1 MSRTVSTVRN
11 HLLQC
16 IRNVSELAWLFSC
29 VPEKDF
35 TRNRKLPFETMI
47 KTLLCM
53 EGGSLTNELMKR
65 FGCQADLVSASA
77 FVQQRG
83 KILPEAFETIFR
95 LFTET
100 FEAGPLYK
108 GYRLLAV
115 DGSDIQ
121 IPTNPQDPESYFPGA
136 NGQKPYNLL
145 HLNAM
150 YDLLQRTYVDAIV
163 QKRHVYDECRT
174 LVDMVDRSSRKQPAI
189 IIADRAYESYN
200 VLAHIQEKG
209 WYFLI
214 RVKDVGRL
222 TGFAAGLDL
231 PPTDTFDYP
240 IQLSIT
246 RKQTNEIKQLC
257 KQRNN
262 YRCIPANVI
271 FDYLPTKNIRQ
282 QPALFYQLSF
292 RMVRFQITENTYE
305 TVVTNLPTD
314 TFPSFELKKLYA
326 MRWGIETSFRELKY
340 TLGLLHFHAKKTEHI
355 LQEIFAKLTM
365 YNFSELITSHVVI
378 QKQNRKYT
386 YRANFSAAVHVC
398 RQFFLG
404 NVSPPDVEA
413 LIARH
418 ISPIRPGRSKPRVLS
433 AKTAVSFLYRIA

>member
-1 MSRTVSTVRN
+1 VSKPISKVKKR
-11 HLLQC
+11 LLQC
-16 IRNVSELAWLFSC
+16 IQGVSKNAWLFFTA
-29 VPEKDF
+29 PEKDF
-35 TRNRKLPFETMI
+35 TRNRKLSFETMV

-65 FGCQADLVSASA
+65 FGCRTDIASTSA

-95 LFTET
+95 MFVDESD
-100 FEAGPLYK
+100 PSRLYN
-108 GYRLLAV
+108 GYRLFAV

-121 IPTNPQDPESYFPGA
+121 IPTNPQDKDSYFPGS
-136 NGQKPYNLL
+136 NGQHPYNLL

-163 QKRHVYDECRT
+163 QKRHSCDECRS
-174 LVDMVDRSSRKQPAI
+174 LADMVDRSSVKQPAI

-209 WYFLI
+209 WFFLI
-214 RVKDVGRL
+214 RVKDSSSSGL
-222 TGFAAGLDL
+222 AAGLDL
-231 PPTDTFDYP
+231 PLLDMFDFP
-240 IQLSIT
+240 IHLSLT
-246 RKQTNEIKQLC
+246 RKQTNETKHLR
-257 KQRNN
+257 KQRNHYKLIQSN
-262 YRCIPANVI
+262 RT
-271 FDYLPTKNIRQ
+271 FDYLPAKSRKHHPTV
-282 QPALFYQLSF
+282 FYQLPF
-292 RMVRFQITENTYE
+292 RVVRFAISENSFE
-305 TVVTNLPTD
+305 TVVTNLPLD
-314 TFPSFELKKLYA
+314 SFPPSELKRLYA

-340 TLGLLHFHAKKTEHI
+340 TVGLLHFHAKKTEHI
-355 LQEIFAKLTM
+355 LQEIFARLTM

-378 QKQNRKYT
+378 QKHNRKHA
-386 YRANFSAAVHVC
+386 YRANFSVAVHVC

-418 ISPIRPGRSKPRVLS
+418 VSPIRPGRSRPRILS
-433 AKTAVSFLYRIA
+433 TKNAVSFIYRVA

>member
-1 MSRTVSTVRN
+1 MSKPISKVKKR
-11 HLLQC
+11 LLQC
-16 IRNVSELAWLFSC
+16 IQGVSKNAWLFFTA
-29 VPEKDF
+29 PEKDF
-35 TRNRKLPFETMI
+35 TRNRKLSFETMV

-65 FGCQADLVSASA
+65 FGCRTDIASTSA

-95 LFTET
+95 MFVDESD
-100 FEAGPLYK
+100 PSRLYN
-108 GYRLLAV
+108 GYRLFAV

-121 IPTNPQDPESYFPGA
+121 IPTNPQDKDSYFPGS
-136 NGQKPYNLL
+136 NGQHPYNLL

-163 QKRHVYDECRT
+163 QKRHSCDECRS
-174 LVDMVDRSSRKQPAI
+174 LADMVDRSSVKQPAI

-209 WYFLI
+209 WFFLI
-214 RVKDVGRL
+214 RVKDSSSSGL
-222 TGFAAGLDL
+222 AAGLDL
-231 PPTDTFDYP
+231 PLLDMFDFP
-240 IQLSIT
+240 IHLSLT
-246 RKQTNEIKQLC
+246 RKQTNETKHLR
-257 KQRNN
+257 KQRNHYKLIQSN
-262 YRCIPANVI
+262 RT
-271 FDYLPTKNIRQ
+271 FDYLPAKSRKHHPTV
-282 QPALFYQLSF
+282 FYQLPF
-292 RMVRFQITENTYE
+292 RVVRFAISENSFE
-305 TVVTNLPTD
+305 TVVTNLPLD
-314 TFPSFELKKLYA
+314 SFPPSELKRLYA

-340 TLGLLHFHAKKTEHI
+340 TVGLLHFHAKKTEHI
-355 LQEIFAKLTM
+355 LQEIFARLTM

-378 QKQNRKYT
+378 QKHNRKHA
-386 YRANFSAAVHVC
+386 YRANFSVAVHVC

-418 ISPIRPGRSKPRVLS
+418 VSPIRPGRSRPRILS
-433 AKTAVSFLYRIA
+433 TKNAVSFIYRVA

>member
-1 MSRTVSTVRN
+1 MSKPISKVKKR
-11 HLLQC
+11 LLQC
-16 IRNVSELAWLFSC
+16 IQGVSKNAWLFFTA
-29 VPEKDF
+29 PEKDF
-35 TRNRKLPFETMI
+35 TRNRKLSFETMV

-65 FGCQADLVSASA
+65 FGCRTDIASTSA

-95 LFTET
+95 MFVDESD
-100 FEAGPLYK
+100 PSRLYN
-108 GYRLLAV
+108 GYRLFAV

-121 IPTNPQDPESYFPGA
+121 IPTNPQDKDSYFPGS
-136 NGQKPYNLL
+136 NGQHPYNLL

-163 QKRHVYDECRT
+163 QKRHCCDECRS
-174 LVDMVDRSSRKQPAI
+174 LADMVDRSSVKQPAI

-209 WYFLI
+209 WFFLI
-214 RVKDVGRL
+214 RVKDSSSSGL
-222 TGFAAGLDL
+222 AAGLDL
-231 PPTDTFDYP
+231 PLLDMFDFP
-240 IQLSIT
+240 IHLSLT
-246 RKQTNEIKQLC
+246 RKQTNETKHLR
-257 KQRNN
+257 KQRNHYKLIQSN
-262 YRCIPANVI
+262 RT
-271 FDYLPTKNIRQ
+271 FDYLPAKSRKHHPTV
-282 QPALFYQLSF
+282 FYQLPF
-292 RMVRFQITENTYE
+292 RVVRFAISENSFE
-305 TVVTNLPTD
+305 TVVTNLPLD
-314 TFPSFELKKLYA
+314 SFPPSELKRLYA

-340 TLGLLHFHAKKTEHI
+340 TVGLLHFHAKKTEHI
-355 LQEIFAKLTM
+355 LQEIFARLTM

-378 QKQNRKYT
+378 QKHNRKHA
-386 YRANFSAAVHVC
+386 YRANFSVAVHVC

-418 ISPIRPGRSKPRVLS
+418 VSPIRPGRSRPRILS
-433 AKTAVSFLYRIA
+433 TKNAVSFIYRVA

>member
-1 MSRTVSTVRN
+1 MSKPISRVKNR
-11 HLLQC
+11 LLQC
-16 IRNVSELAWLFSC
+16 IQGVSKNAWLFFTA
-29 VPEKDF
+29 PEKDF
-35 TRNRKLPFETMI
+35 TRNRKLSFETMV

-65 FGCQADLVSASA
+65 FGCRTDIASTSA

-95 LFTET
+95 MFVDESD
-100 FEAGPLYK
+100 PSRLYN
-108 GYRLLAV
+108 GYRLFAV

-121 IPTNPQDPESYFPGA
+121 IPTNPQDKDSYFPGS
-136 NGQKPYNLL
+136 NGQHPYNLL

-163 QKRHVYDECRT
+163 QKRHSCDECRS
-174 LVDMVDRSSRKQPAI
+174 LADMVDRSSVKQPAI

-209 WYFLI
+209 WFFLI
-214 RVKDVGRL
+214 RVKDSSSSGL
-222 TGFAAGLDL
+222 AAGLDL
-231 PPTDTFDYP
+231 PLLDMFDFP
-240 IQLSIT
+240 IHLSLT
-246 RKQTNEIKQLC
+246 RKQTNETKHLR
-257 KQRNN
+257 KQRNHYKLIQSN
-262 YRCIPANVI
+262 RT
-271 FDYLPTKNIRQ
+271 FDYLPAKSRKHHPTV
-282 QPALFYQLSF
+282 FYQLPF
-292 RMVRFQITENTYE
+292 RVVRFAISENSFE
-305 TVVTNLPTD
+305 TVVTNLPLD
-314 TFPSFELKKLYA
+314 SFPPSELKRLYA

-340 TLGLLHFHAKKTEHI
+340 TVGLLHFHAKKTEHI
-355 LQEIFAKLTM
+355 LQEIFARLTM

-378 QKQNRKYT
+378 QKHNRKHA
-386 YRANFSAAVHVC
+386 YRANFSVAVHVC

-418 ISPIRPGRSKPRVLS
+418 VSPIRPGRSRPRILS
-433 AKTAVSFLYRIA
+433 TKNAVSFIYRVA

>member
-16 IRNVSELAWLFSC
+16 IRNVSKLAWLFSSA
-29 VPEKDF
+29 PEKDF
-35 TRNRKLPFETMI
+35 TRNRKLPFETVI

-65 FGCQADLVSASA
+65 FGCRANLVSASA

-83 KILPEAFETIFR
+83 KILPEGFETIFR
-95 LFTET
+95 LFIET
-100 FEAGPLYK
+100 FEGGPLYK

-121 IPTNPQDPESYFPGA
+121 IPTNPRDPESYFLGA
-136 NGQKPYNLL
+136 NG
-145 HLNAM
+145 
-150 YDLLQRTYVDAIV
+150 

-174 LVDMVDRSSRKQPAI
+174 LVDMVDRSSWKHPTI
-189 IIADRAYESYN
+189 IIADRGYEAYN

-214 RVKDVGRL
+214 RVKDSGRSN
-222 TGFAAGLDL
+222 GFAAGLDL

-282 QPALFYQLSF
+282 QPALFYQISF
-292 RMVRFQITENTYE
+292 RIVRFRITENTYE

-314 TFPSFELKKLYA
+314 SFPSFELKKLYA

-378 QKQNRKYT
+378 QKQNRKHA

-418 ISPIRPGRSKPRVLS
+418 VSPIRPGRSKPRVLS
-433 AKTAVSFLYRIA
+433 VKTAVSFIYRVA

>member
-1 MSRTVSTVRN
+1 MSKPISKVKNR
-11 HLLQC
+11 LLQC
-16 IRNVSELAWLFSC
+16 IQGVSKNAWLFFAA
-29 VPEKDF
+29 PEKDF
-35 TRNRKLPFETMI
+35 TRNRKLSFETMV

-65 FGCQADLVSASA
+65 FGCRTDIASTSA

-95 LFTET
+95 MFVE
-100 FEAGPLYK
+100 ESDPSRLYN
-108 GYRLLAV
+108 GYRLFAV

-121 IPTNPQDPESYFPGA
+121 IPTNPQDKDSYFPGS
-136 NGQKPYNLL
+136 NGQHPYNLL

-163 QKRHVYDECRT
+163 QKRHCCDECRS
-174 LVDMVDRSSRKQPAI
+174 LADMVDRSSVKQPAI

-209 WYFLI
+209 WFFLI
-214 RVKDVGRL
+214 RVKDSSSSGL
-222 TGFAAGLDL
+222 AAGLDL
-231 PPTDTFDYP
+231 PLLDMFDFP
-240 IQLSIT
+240 VHLSLT
-246 RKQTNEIKQLC
+246 RKQTNETKHLR
-257 KQRNN
+257 KQRNH
-262 YRCIPANVI
+262 YKLISSSQT
-271 FDYLPTKNIRQ
+271 FDYLPVKSRKHLPTV
-282 QPALFYQLSF
+282 FYQLPF
-292 RMVRFQITENTYE
+292 RVVRFSISENSFE
-305 TVVTNLPTD
+305 TVVTNLPLD
-314 TFPSFELKKLYA
+314 SFPPSELKRLYA

-340 TLGLLHFHAKKTEHI
+340 TVGLLHFHAKKTEHI
-355 LQEIFAKLTM
+355 LQEIFARLTM

-378 QKQNRKYT
+378 QKHNRKYS
-386 YRANFSAAVHVC
+386 YRANFSVAVHVC

-418 ISPIRPGRSKPRVLS
+418 VSPIRPGRSRPRILS
-433 AKTAVSFLYRIA
+433 AKNAVSFIYRVA

>member
-1 MSRTVSTVRN
+1 VSKPISKVKNR
-11 HLLQC
+11 LLQC
-16 IRNVSELAWLFSC
+16 IQGVSKNAWLFFTA
-29 VPEKDF
+29 PEKDF
-35 TRNRKLPFETMI
+35 TRNRKLSFETMV

-65 FGCQADLVSASA
+65 FGCRTDIASTSA

-95 LFTET
+95 MFVDESD
-100 FEAGPLYK
+100 PSRLYN
-108 GYRLLAV
+108 GYRLFAV

-121 IPTNPQDPESYFPGA
+121 IPTNPQDKDSYFPGS
-136 NGQKPYNLL
+136 NGQHPYNLL

-163 QKRHVYDECRT
+163 QKRHSCDECRS
-174 LVDMVDRSSRKQPAI
+174 LADMVDRSSVKQPAI

-209 WYFLI
+209 WFFLI
-214 RVKDVGRL
+214 RVKDSSSSGL
-222 TGFAAGLDL
+222 AAGLDL
-231 PPTDTFDYP
+231 PLLDMFDFP
-240 IQLSIT
+240 IHLSLT
-246 RKQTNEIKQLC
+246 RKQTNETKHLR
-257 KQRNN
+257 KQRNHYKLIQSN
-262 YRCIPANVI
+262 RT
-271 FDYLPTKNIRQ
+271 FDYLPAKSRKHHPTV
-282 QPALFYQLSF
+282 FYQLPF
-292 RMVRFQITENTYE
+292 RVVRFAISENSFE
-305 TVVTNLPTD
+305 TVVTNLPLD
-314 TFPSFELKKLYA
+314 SFPPSELKRLYA

-340 TLGLLHFHAKKTEHI
+340 TVGLLHFHAKKTEHI
-355 LQEIFAKLTM
+355 LQEIFARLTM

-378 QKQNRKYT
+378 QKHNRKHA
-386 YRANFSAAVHVC
+386 YRANFSVAVHVC

-418 ISPIRPGRSKPRVLS
+418 VSPIRPGRSRPRILS
-433 AKTAVSFLYRIA
+433 TKNAVSFIYRVA

>member
-1 MSRTVSTVRN
+1 MSKPISKVKNR
-11 HLLQC
+11 LLQC
-16 IRNVSELAWLFSC
+16 IQGVSKNAWLFFAA
-29 VPEKDF
+29 PEKDF
-35 TRNRKLPFETMI
+35 TRNRKLSFETMV

-65 FGCQADLVSASA
+65 FGCRTDIASTSA

-95 LFTET
+95 MFVE
-100 FEAGPLYK
+100 ESDPSRLYN
-108 GYRLLAV
+108 GYRLFAV

-121 IPTNPQDPESYFPGA
+121 IPTNPQDKDSYFPGS
-136 NGQKPYNLL
+136 NGQHPYNLL

-163 QKRHVYDECRT
+163 QKRHCCDECRS
-174 LVDMVDRSSRKQPAI
+174 LADMVDRSSVKQPAI

-209 WYFLI
+209 WFFLI
-214 RVKDVGRL
+214 RVKDSSSSGL
-222 TGFAAGLDL
+222 AAGLDL
-231 PPTDTFDYP
+231 PLLDLFDFP
-240 IQLSIT
+240 VHLSLT
-246 RKQTNEIKQLC
+246 RKQTNETKHLR
-257 KQRNN
+257 KQRNH
-262 YRCIPANVI
+262 YKLISSSQT
-271 FDYLPTKNIRQ
+271 FDYLPVKSRKHLPTV
-282 QPALFYQLSF
+282 FYQLPF
-292 RMVRFQITENTYE
+292 RVVRFSISENSFE
-305 TVVTNLPTD
+305 TVVTNLPLD
-314 TFPSFELKKLYA
+314 SFPPSELKRLYA

-340 TLGLLHFHAKKTEHI
+340 TVGLLHFHAKKTEHI
-355 LQEIFAKLTM
+355 LQEIFARLTM

-378 QKQNRKYT
+378 QKHNRKYS
-386 YRANFSAAVHVC
+386 YRANFSVAVHVC

-418 ISPIRPGRSKPRVLS
+418 VSPIRPGRSRPRILS
-433 AKTAVSFLYRIA
+433 AKNAVSFIYRVA

>member
-16 IRNVSELAWLFSC
+16 IRNVSKLAWLFSSA
-29 VPEKDF
+29 PEKDF
-35 TRNRKLPFETMI
+35 TRNRKLPFETVI

-65 FGCQADLVSASA
+65 FGCRANLVSASA

-100 FEAGPLYK
+100 FEGGPLYK

-121 IPTNPQDPESYFPGA
+121 IPTNPRDPESYFLGA

-163 QKRHVYDECRT
+163 QKRHVYDECRA
-174 LVDMVDRSSRKQPAI
+174 LVDIVDRSSWKHPTI
-189 IIADRAYESYN
+189 IIADRGYEAYN

-214 RVKDVGRL
+214 RVKDSGRSN
-222 TGFAAGLDL
+222 GFAAGLDL

-282 QPALFYQLSF
+282 
-292 RMVRFQITENTYE
+292 T
-305 TVVTNLPTD
+305 
-314 TFPSFELKKLYA
+314 
-326 MRWGIETSFRELKY
+326 
-340 TLGLLHFHAKKTEHI
+340 
-355 LQEIFAKLTM
+355 
-365 YNFSELITSHVVI
+365 
-378 QKQNRKYT
+378 
-386 YRANFSAAVHVC
+386 
-398 RQFFLG
+398 
-404 NVSPPDVEA
+404 
-413 LIARH
+413 
-418 ISPIRPGRSKPRVLS
+418 
-433 AKTAVSFLYRIA
+433 

>member
-1 MSRTVSTVRN
+1 M
-11 HLLQC
+11 
-16 IRNVSELAWLFSC
+16 
-29 VPEKDF
+29 
-35 TRNRKLPFETMI
+35 
-47 KTLLCM
+47 
-53 EGGSLTNELMKR
+53 
-65 FGCQADLVSASA
+65 
-77 FVQQRG
+77 
-83 KILPEAFETIFR
+83 
-95 LFTET
+95 FTET
-100 FEAGPLYK
+100 FEGGPLYK

-121 IPTNPQDPESYFPGA
+121 IPTNPRDPESYFLGA

-163 QKRHVYDECRT
+163 QKRHVYDECRA
-174 LVDMVDRSSRKQPAI
+174 LVDMVDRSSWKHPTI
-189 IIADRAYESYN
+189 IIADRGYEAYN

-214 RVKDVGRL
+214 RVKDSGRSN
-222 TGFAAGLDL
+222 GFAAGLDL

-282 QPALFYQLSF
+282 QPALFYQISF
-292 RMVRFQITENTYE
+292 RIVRFRITENTYE

-314 TFPSFELKKLYA
+314 SFPSFELKKLYA

-378 QKQNRKYT
+378 QKQNRKHA

-418 ISPIRPGRSKPRVLS
+418 VSPIRPGRSKPRVLS
-433 AKTAVSFLYRIA
+433 VKTAVSFIYRVA

>member
-1 MSRTVSTVRN
+1 MTKPISRVKNR
-11 HLLQC
+11 LLQC
-16 IRNVSELAWLFSC
+16 VQGVSETAWLFSS
-29 VPEKDF
+29 VPGKDF
-35 TRNRKLPFETMI
+35 TRNRKLSFETMV

-65 FGCQADLVSASA
+65 FGCRADVVSAAA

-95 LFTET
+95 LFAEET
-100 FEAGPLYK
+100 DGRRLYN
-108 GYRLLAV
+108 GYRLFAV
-115 DGSDIQ
+115 DGSDLQ
-121 IPTNPQDPESYFPGA
+121 IPTNPQDEDSYFPGS
-136 NGQKPYNLL
+136 NGQHPYNLL

-163 QKRHVYDECRT
+163 QKRHCYDECRSLT
-174 LVDMVDRSSRKQPAI
+174 EMVDRSSIKQPTI

-214 RVKDVGRL
+214 RVKDAGRAS
-222 TGFAAGLDL
+222 GFVTGLDL
-231 PPTDTFDYP
+231 PCEDTFDFP
-240 IQLSIT
+240 VHLSLT
-246 RKQTNEIKQLC
+246 RKQTNAVKQLC

-262 YRCIPANVI
+262 YRYIPHSNV
-271 FDYLPTKNIRQ
+271 FDYLPPKSKKDL
-282 QPALFYQLSF
+282 PAVFYQLPF
-292 RMVRFQITENTYE
+292 RVVRFPITENSFE
-305 TVVTNLPTD
+305 TVVTNLPVD
-314 TFPSFELKKLYA
+314 SFPPYELKNLYA

-340 TLGLLHFHAKKTEHI
+340 TVGLLHFHAKKTEHI
-355 LQEIFAKLTM
+355 LQEIFARLTM

-378 QKQNRKYT
+378 QKHNRKNA
-386 YRANFSAAVHVC
+386 YRANFSVAVHIC

-418 ISPIRPGRSKPRVLS
+418 VSPIRPGRNRPRILS
-433 AKTAVSFLYRIA
+433 AKTAVSFTYRVA